1 MGINLFIK
9 NNFVTLLRFGNNYTK
24 NYKTTMKRQ
33 DLYFAAVMLAIFL
46 PFFLSPELY
55 SWYKTFNVEHSMIMA
70 FLKFGILATL
80 GEMLGCRI
88 STGNYTTPTFGV
100 VPRMV
105 IWGLLGMAISMAM
118 TVFAAGIPAF
128 IKGMGGEALV
138 AEFAT
143 EGLSWGKFIVALSIS
158 VMMNTFFAPV
168 FMTFHKITDAHI
180 AENGGSLKALITP
193 IDMRRQITSL
203 NWDRQWSFIFKK
215 TIPLFWYPAHT
226 ITFMLPGELRVLFAA
241 LLGVA
246 LGVILAIGARKK

>member
-1 MGINLFIK
+1 
-9 NNFVTLLRFGNNYTK
+9 
-24 NYKTTMKRQ
+24 MKRQ
-33 DLYFAAVMLAIFL
+33 DLYFAIVMLAIFL

-55 SWYKTFNVEHSMIMA
+55 AWYKSFNAAHAMIMA

-88 STGNYTTPTFGV
+88 STGDYTTPTFGAL
-100 VPRMV
+100 PRMV
-105 IWGLLGMAISMAM
+105 VWGLLGMAISMAM
-118 TVFAAGIPAF
+118 TVFSNGIPAF
-128 IKGMGGEALV
+128 ISSMGGENLV
-138 AEFAT
+138 AAFKADGFA
-143 EGLSWGKFIVALSIS
+143 WGKLVVALSIS

-168 FMTFHKITDAHI
+168 FMTFHKITDTHI
-180 AENGGSLKALITP
+180 AENGGSIKALFRP
-193 IDMRRQITSL
+193 IDMRRHIVEL

-226 ITFMLPGELRVLFAA
+226 ITFMLPGEYRVLFAA

>member
-1 MGINLFIK
+1 
-9 NNFVTLLRFGNNYTK
+9 
-24 NYKTTMKRQ
+24 MKRQ
-33 DLYFAAVMLAIFL
+33 DLYFVIVMLAIFL

-55 SWYKTFNVEHSMIMA
+55 AWYKTFNAEHAMIMA

-88 STGNYTTPTFGV
+88 STGNYTTPTFGAL
-100 VPRMV
+100 PRMV
-105 IWGLLGMAISMAM
+105 VWGLLGMAISMAM
-118 TVFAAGIPAF
+118 TVFSNGIPAF
-128 IKGMGGEALV
+128 IGSMGGESLV
-138 AEFAT
+138 EAFKADGFA
-143 EGLSWGKFIVALSIS
+143 WGKLVVALSIS

-168 FMTFHKITDAHI
+168 FMTFHKITDTHI
-180 AENGGSLKALITP
+180 AENGGSIKALFKL
-193 IDMRRQITSL
+193 IDMRRHIVEL

-246 LGVILAIGARKK
+246 LGVILAIGLKKK

>member
-1 MGINLFIK
+1 
-9 NNFVTLLRFGNNYTK
+9 
-24 NYKTTMKRQ
+24 MKRT
-33 DLYFAAVMLAIFL
+33 DLYFAVVMLAIFL
-46 PFFLSPELY
+46 PFFISPELY
-55 SWYKTFNVEHSMIMA
+55 AWYKGFNAEHAMIMA

-80 GEMLGCRI
+80 GELLGCRI
-88 STGNYTTPTFGV
+88 STVNYTTPTFGV

-105 IWGLLGMAISMAM
+105 VWGLLGVVISMAM
-118 TVFAAGIPAF
+118 MVFSAGIPAF
-128 IKGMGGEALV
+128 IKAMGGEALV
-138 AEFAT
+138 VAFAAE
-143 EGLSWGKFIVALSIS
+143 GISWGKFVVALAIS

-168 FMTFHKITDAHI
+168 FMTFHKITDTHI
-180 AENGGSLKALITP
+180 AENGGSVKALFRP
-193 IDMRRQITSL
+193 IDMRRHIMEL

>member
-1 MGINLFIK
+1 
-9 NNFVTLLRFGNNYTK
+9 
-24 NYKTTMKRQ
+24 MKRQ
-33 DLYFAAVMLAIFL
+33 DLYFAIVMIAIFL

-55 SWYKTFNVEHSMIMA
+55 AWYKSFNAAHAMIMA

-88 STGNYTTPTFGV
+88 STGDYTTPTFGV
-100 VPRMV
+100 LPRMV
-105 IWGLLGMAISMAM
+105 IWGLLGIVISMAM
-118 TVFAAGIPAF
+118 TVFSNGIPAF
-128 IKGMGGEALV
+128 ISSMGGENLV
-138 AEFAT
+138 AAFKADGFA
-143 EGLSWGKFIVALSIS
+143 WGKLVVALSIS

-168 FMTFHKITDAHI
+168 FMTFHKITDTHI
-180 AENGGSLKALITP
+180 AENGGSIKALFRP
-193 IDMRRQITSL
+193 IDMRRHIVEL

-226 ITFMLPGELRVLFAA
+226 ITFMLPGEYRVLFAA

>member
-1 MGINLFIK
+1 
-9 NNFVTLLRFGNNYTK
+9 
-24 NYKTTMKRQ
+24 MKRQ
-33 DLYFAAVMLAIFL
+33 DLYFAIVMLAIFL
-46 PFFLSPELY
+46 PFFLFEPAY
-55 SWYKTFNVEHSMIMA
+55 AWYTDFNANHPMVMA

-105 IWGLLGMAISMAM
+105 VWGVLGVAISMAM
-118 TVFAAGIPAF
+118 TVFSIGIPGF
-128 IKGMGGEALV
+128 IAKMGGESLV
-138 AEFAT
+138 MAFGAES
-143 EGLSWGKFIVALSIS
+143 LSWGKFVVALSIS

-168 FMTFHKITDAHI
+168 FMTFHKITDTHI
-180 AENGGSLKALITP
+180 AECGGSLKALITP
-193 IDMRRQITSL
+193 IPMRRLISTL
-203 NWDRQWSFIFKK
+203 NWERQWGFIFKK

-226 ITFMLPGELRVLFAA
+226 ITFMLPAEYRVLFAA

>member
-1 MGINLFIK
+1 
-9 NNFVTLLRFGNNYTK
+9 
-24 NYKTTMKRQ
+24 MKRQ
-33 DLYFAAVMLAIFL
+33 DLYFAIVMLAVFV
-46 PFFLSPELY
+46 PFFVSPELY
-55 SWYKTFNVEHSMIMA
+55 AWYKTFNADHAMIMA

-88 STGNYTTPTFGV
+88 STGNYTTPTFGAL
-100 VPRMV
+100 PRMV
-105 IWGLLGMAISMAM
+105 VWGLLGMAISMAM
-118 TVFAAGIPAF
+118 TVFSAGIPAF
-128 IKGMGGEALV
+128 ITAMGGEELV
-138 AEFAT
+138 EAFKAD
-143 EGLSWGKFIVALSIS
+143 GFSWGKLIVAFSIS

-168 FMTFHKITDAHI
+168 FMTFHKITDTHI
-180 AENGGSLKALITP
+180 AENGGSIKALFRP
-193 IDMRRQITSL
+193 IAMRRHMMEL

>member
-1 MGINLFIK
+1 
-9 NNFVTLLRFGNNYTK
+9 
-24 NYKTTMKRQ
+24 
-33 DLYFAAVMLAIFL
+33 MLAIFL

-55 SWYKTFNVEHSMIMA
+55 AWYKSFNAAHAMVMA

-88 STGNYTTPTFGV
+88 STGDYTTPTFGV
-100 VPRMV
+100 LPRMV
-105 IWGLLGMAISMAM
+105 VWGLLGMAISMAM
-118 TVFAAGIPAF
+118 TVFSNGIPAF
-128 IKGMGGEALV
+128 ISSMGGENLV
-138 AEFAT
+138 AAFKADGFA
-143 EGLSWGKFIVALSIS
+143 WGKLVVALSIS

-168 FMTFHKITDAHI
+168 FMTFHKITDTHI
-180 AENGGSLKALITP
+180 AENGGSIKALFRP
-193 IDMRRQITSL
+193 IDMRRHIVEL

-226 ITFMLPGELRVLFAA
+226 ITFMLPGEYRVLFAA

>member
-1 MGINLFIK
+1 
-9 NNFVTLLRFGNNYTK
+9 
-24 NYKTTMKRQ
+24 MKRQ
-33 DLYFAAVMLAIFL
+33 DLYFAIVMLAIIL

-55 SWYKTFNVEHSMIMA
+55 AWYKSFNAAHAMIMA

-88 STGNYTTPTFGV
+88 STGDYTTPTFGV
-100 VPRMV
+100 LPRMV
-105 IWGLLGMAISMAM
+105 VWGLLGIVISMAM
-118 TVFAAGIPAF
+118 TVFSNGIPAF
-128 IKGMGGEALV
+128 ISSMGGENLV
-138 AEFAT
+138 AAFKADGFA
-143 EGLSWGKFIVALSIS
+143 WGKLVVALSIS

-168 FMTFHKITDAHI
+168 FMTFHKITDTHI
-180 AENGGSLKALITP
+180 AENGGSIKALFRP
-193 IDMRRQITSL
+193 IDMRRHIVEL

-226 ITFMLPGELRVLFAA
+226 ITFMLPGEYRVLFAA

>member
-1 MGINLFIK
+1 
-9 NNFVTLLRFGNNYTK
+9 
-24 NYKTTMKRQ
+24 MKRQ
-33 DLYFAAVMLAIFL
+33 DLYFALVMLAIFL
-46 PFFLSPELY
+46 PFFLFEPAY
-55 SWYKTFNVEHSMIMA
+55 AWYKDFNGTHPMVMA

-88 STGNYTTPTFGV
+88 STGKYTTPTFGA

-105 IWGLLGMAISMAM
+105 VWGVLGVVISMAM
-118 TVFAAGIPAF
+118 SVFAAGIPAF
-128 IKGMGGEALV
+128 ITNMGGGNLV
-138 AEFAT
+138 AQFAG
-143 EGLSWGKFIVALSIS
+143 EGITLGKFVVALSIS

-168 FMTFHKITDAHI
+168 FMTFHKITDTHI
-180 AENGGSLKALITP
+180 AECGGSLKALITP
-193 IDMRRQITSL
+193 IPMRRLISTL

-226 ITFMLPGELRVLFAA
+226 ITFMLPGEYRVLFAA

>member
-1 MGINLFIK
+1 
-9 NNFVTLLRFGNNYTK
+9 
-24 NYKTTMKRQ
+24 
-33 DLYFAAVMLAIFL
+33 MLAIFL
-46 PFFLSPELY
+46 PFIVSNDLY
-55 SWYKTFNVEHSMIMA
+55 NSYSEFNAEHPMIMA

-88 STGNYTTPTFGV
+88 STGKYTTPTFGV

-105 IWGLLGMAISMAM
+105 VWGLLGVAITMAM
-118 TVFAAGIPAF
+118 SVFAAGIPAF
-128 IKGMGGEALV
+128 IKSMGGTNLV
-138 AEFAT
+138 TEFYT
-143 EGLSWGKFIVALSIS
+143 EGITFGKFVVALSIS

-168 FMTFHKITDAHI
+168 FMTFHKITDTHI
-180 AENGGSLKALITP
+180 AECGGSIKALITP
-193 IDMRRQITSL
+193 IPMRRHIMNL

-226 ITFMLPGELRVLFAA
+226 ITFMLPGEYRVLFAA

>member
-1 MGINLFIK
+1 
-9 NNFVTLLRFGNNYTK
+9 
-24 NYKTTMKRQ
+24 
-33 DLYFAAVMLAIFL
+33 MLAIFL
-46 PFFLSPELY
+46 PFIVSNDLY
-55 SWYKTFNVEHSMIMA
+55 NSYSEFNAEHPMIMA

-88 STGNYTTPTFGV
+88 STGKYTTPTFGV

-105 IWGLLGMAISMAM
+105 VWGLLGVVITMAM
-118 TVFAAGIPAF
+118 SVFAAGIPAF
-128 IKGMGGEALV
+128 IKSMGGTNLV
-138 AEFAT
+138 TEFYT
-143 EGLSWGKFIVALSIS
+143 EGITFGKFVVALSIS

-168 FMTFHKITDAHI
+168 FMTFHKITDTHI
-180 AENGGSLKALITP
+180 AECGGSIKALITP
-193 IDMRRQITSL
+193 IPMRRHIMNL

-226 ITFMLPGELRVLFAA
+226 ITFMLPGEYRVLFAA